1 VGKSSAAF
9 RLFVAGAALTL
20 TLGLAGSANASP
32 TQTFSFLGG
41 KSGKTIQAKVSTDS
55 GGSFS
60 GLFGVGVYRGTL
72 SNVVGELELFCTD
85 LHHAVGSPF
94 TTLAMLGKIVD
105 PAEALSAQGYYDDGV
120 GSGGGLYSAMTAAD
134 YDPQAVGG
142 LVPFSTVAER
152 VNAVAYLVHAYLNSG
167 ASKETLGKVQLA
179 IWDIVNDGGDGAS
192 AGAFQAKDGADV
204 AFDLSAILTEASGW
218 KGFAVRRPEWIQAPR
233 LGDPPKPSDHVQDF
247 AYDPV
252 PEPAFYQM
260 AALLTLGGLG
270 LLRRRGKKS

>member
-1 VGKSSAAF
+1 
-9 RLFVAGAALTL
+9 
-20 TLGLAGSANASP
+20 
-32 TQTFSFLGG
+32 
-41 KSGKTIQAKVSTDS
+41 
-55 GGSFS
+55 
-60 GLFGVGVYRGTL
+60 
-72 SNVVGELELFCTD
+72 
-85 LHHAVGSPF
+85 
-94 TTLAMLGKIVD
+94 M
-105 PAEALSAQGYYDDGV
+105 
-120 GSGGGLYSAMTAAD
+120 YSAMTAAD
-134 YDPQAVGG
+134 YDPKG
-142 LVPFSTVAER
+142 LGSTPFSTVAER

-204 AFDLSAILTEASGW
+204 AFDLSGILTEASGW

-233 LGDPPKPSDHVQDF
+233 LGSPPKPSDHVQDF